1 MKRLFKRLAMLMS
14 LVLMVNATCISA
26 FAASDKTMDD
36 YKSTITASGFSDSFS
51 VYNDDGSV
59 SFITRNISSDGKTTV
74 VIHSANGTKTING
87 HVDFSSLPVSG
98 KINTAITRA
107 NVHSST
113 FNHTF
118 VTSNEFEAS
127 KDTANLS
134 KDVIFA
140 ILSSGSSLTG
150 TALQTFANKV
160 YNNLNKDVHSILIEE
175 SIYEV
180 TFKSD
185 GSYYTHCFHEN
196 LIAYD
201 ANGNVLPK
209 NSYNLTYQQVGG

>member
-185 GSYYTHCFHEN
+185 GSYYTHCSHEN
-196 LIAYD
+196 VIAYD

>member
-1 MKRLFKRLAMLMS
+1 M
-14 LVLMVNATCISA
+14 
-26 FAASDKTMDD
+26 
-36 YKSTITASGFSDSFS
+36 
-51 VYNDDGSV
+51 
-59 SFITRNISSDGKTTV
+59 SSDV
-74 VIHSANGTKTING
+74 C
-87 HVDFSSLPVSG
+87 SSDL
-98 KINTAITRA
+98 INTAITRA

-196 LIAYD
+196 VIAYD